1 MGYRC
6 GWCKSGSSRKK
17 MAHSSWVIEDSVIK
31 GQVTKLWT
39 GFRENKKGECRIL
52 GLVAAVSHY

>member
-1 MGYRC
+1 
-6 GWCKSGSSRKK
+6 

-39 GFRENKKGECRIL
+39 GFRENKRGECRIL